1 MTSDRSKYFEII
13 LKGEAEKFLPAERA
27 VLNIEVAARDLDKQ
41 SAAKHVLLT
50 ARRVETLLTQLAPQT
65 NTIEARI
72 EAAVDY
78 WSRTSLSES
87 SDPAHGTSS
96 KSDPLQTQY
105 IAKVEFE
112 ARFQNF
118 AAISGL
124 TTDLALISPLVQTK
138 PVQWILQ
145 EATKDTHRAE
155 LRAKAAKNAYQKAL
169 DYAVAMGYSIVTPF
183 QLKESSANANS
194 SKMKGGR
201 MPSSTSERTAK
212 NLAEILGLK
221 EVSVGSFLYQPDDI
235 RVSVVVEA
243 IFHATR

>member
-1 MTSDRSKYFEII
+1 MTADRSKYFEII

-87 SDPAHGTSS
+87 SDPAPGISS
-96 KSDPLQTQY
+96 KSEAHY

-155 LRAKAAKNAYQKAL
+155 LRAKAARNAYQKAV
-169 DYAVAMGYSIVTPF
+169 DYAQAMGYSNITPY

-243 IFHATR
+243 IFHATT